1 MTNPRLADTTEAV
14 GVQPHLSWSTLS
26 TVFRFEFLMATRS
39 RVAWLAISPL
49 LLIALLAALTSH
61 DVLDSAS
68 SAPRIGS
75 CALLISMFV
84 SLGVGVAMTDRL
96 VRFHGL
102 GLDELMLALPCRP
115 AVRLV
120 GGFLGSLVAMLA
132 PSAAALI
139 LVGVVLT
146 LVDRDPWAVPSAA
159 LAFLIVVAPAAAL
172 VGVASAV
179 AGLLM
184 PVPLARALTVIGWFW
199 ATLFNR
205 SLIPIPTP
213 TGTVLSPLGD
223 YAAAAWWQVTPLWA
237 GRGQPPL
244 LSPDPAPAS
253 ATINL
258 LVVIAATVIL
268 VAVAHGLAMMRARS
282 AKSA

>member
-1 MTNPRLADTTEAV
+1 MTNPRLAETTDKATV
-14 GVQPHLSWSTLS
+14 HPHQAWSTLP

-49 LLIALLAALTSH
+49 LLIALLAALTSQ
-61 DVLDSAS
+61 DVLNSAS

-96 VRFHGL
+96 VRVHGL

-115 AVRLV
+115 AVRLI
-120 GGFLGSLVAMLA
+120 GGFLGNLAAMLA

-139 LVGVVLT
+139 LIGVVFAV
-146 LVDRDPWAVPSAA
+146 VDRDPWAVPSAA
-159 LAFLIVVAPAAAL
+159 MAFLIIVAPAAAL
-172 VGVASAV
+172 VSVASALG
-179 AGLLM
+179 GLLM
-184 PVPLARALTVIGWFW
+184 PVPLARALTVIAWFW

-213 TGTVLSPLGD
+213 TGTLLSPLGD

-237 GRGQPPL
+237 GRGEPPL
-244 LSPDPAPAS
+244 ISPDPTPAS
-253 ATINL
+253 AGTNL
-258 LVVIAATVIL
+258 LIIGAATVIL
-268 VAVAHGLAMMRARS
+268 VAAAHGISMLRARS
-282 AKSA
+282 TKSA